1 VKLNLDQALSIVRW
15 LLSLGGPLGAW
26 LVAHGMSADQVNALS
41 SALIALVG
49 ALPPLV
55 SIIWSLARHSDAGKL
70 KAASAMPEVKSI
82 VVRPVA
88 ADSAAGALASD
99 TSEPKIQR
107 AA

>member
-1 VKLNLDQALSIVRW
+1 
-15 LLSLGGPLGAW
+15 
-26 LVAHGMSADQVNALS
+26 
-41 SALIALVG
+41 
-49 ALPPLV
+49 V